1 MDGNDNYGRN
11 VILYSTD
18 CFRCNLVKK
27 MLDTHNV
34 SYEEIKDKQIMI
46 EKDFENAP
54 VLEVDGK
61 VIEEYNLILSWL
73 KENGYYSLWGDNE
86 DGNNEA

>member
-1 MDGNDNYGRN
+1 MDERN

-18 CFRCNLVKK
+18 CIRCKLIKK
-27 MLDTHNV
+27 MLDAHNV
-34 SYEEIKDKQIMI
+34 SYQEITDKQIMI

-73 KENGYYSLWGDNE
+73 KENEYYSLWGDNE

>member
-1 MDGNDNYGRN
+1 MDGKN
-11 VILYSTD
+11 VILYSTG
-18 CFRCNLVKK
+18 CTRCGLVKK

-34 SYEEIKDKQIMI
+34 SYKEIKDKQIMI

-61 VIEEYNLILSWL
+61 IIEEYNMILLWL

-86 DGNNEA
+86 YDNNQT